1 MKSTLIV
8 KANNFNVCKSECCLI
23 FKVVLFLDVLVI
35 STFIGALLFVF
46 IEVPWANFEKWFF
59 SLILGGGRKA
69 KKV

>member
-1 MKSTLIV
+1 MLILN
-8 KANNFNVCKSECCLI
+8 ANNFNFLITECCLI

-46 IEVPWANFEKWFF
+46 VEVPWANFEMWFF
-59 SLILGGGRKA
+59 SLLLGGSRKS